1 MQGNVVCGQHADA
14 QTRRQRRVQE
24 IANQSLVLN
33 KQQQQQQQV
42 RFTDYY
48 QNEGIIW
55 TMQGEQNTR
64 VFEILPKCVYDI
76 P

>member
-33 KQQQQQQQV
+33 KQQQKKLDSV
-42 RFTDYY
+42 ITTKI
-48 QNEGIIW
+48 N
-55 TMQGEQNTR
+55 
-64 VFEILPKCVYDI
+64 V
-76 P
+76 